1 MKGLDRLL
9 YVLGCAAILMTLGG
23 IAAGFA
29 GAEGIDLMQ
38 IGAMQVS
45 TVGLVHCLWPERTGL
60 RRGTAGV
67 ELAVYTALAAMR
79 AGGLWQPGMKPLGDG
94 GMTAS
99 VLLWL
104 ALAWSL
110 LCRGRP
116 EAGEDGAVCTQ
127 VQR

>member
-1 MKGLDRLL
+1 MKRPDRWLCM
-9 YVLGCAAILMTLGG
+9 LGCVAVLLTLGG
-23 IAAGFA
+23 IAAGFM
-29 GAEGIDLMQ
+29 GVETVGLMQ
-38 IGAMQVS
+38 VGAMQVS

-110 LCRGRP
+110 LYRGRP